1 MHAPLFLAICAL
13 FLMGAADAVS
23 RRARQLDVPV
33 GTYLL
38 VQTPFFM
45 ITAIAASLLFC
56 GFDFSVAAWG
66 YAAVSAALA
75 FSATVLLVKSLK
87 FGKASV
93 NVVIFR
99 LSFVFSTAAAL
110 FMFEETLSP
119 AKVLGLAT
127 AGLAIALFALDIQG
141 SVERESLCHAVAAM
155 VLAAGLQLVW
165 ACAAKARVQ
174 PASFLLAQSLS
185 FTVPAAIY
193 AYYGRRDGANHRA
206 LKYAPINGVLTAS
219 GTLAALAAMDKGEV
233 STTIPI
239 VQLSFVVTVFL
250 SVLFLRERV
259 TLPKVA
265 AGLLAVIAVVMLGV
279 K

>member
-1 MHAPLFLAICAL
+1 MHSPLFLAIYAL

-23 RRARQLDVPV
+23 RRARQLDAPV

-45 ITAIAASLLFC
+45 ITAIAASALFY
-56 GFDFSVAAWG
+56 GFDFSVVAWG

-93 NVVIFR
+93 NVVVFR

-110 FMFEETLSP
+110 FIFKEALSP
-119 AKVLGLAT
+119 TKVLGLAT
-127 AGLAIALFALDIQG
+127 AGLAIALFAFDLGRD
-141 SVERESLCHAVAAM
+141 VERESLCYAIAAM

-165 ACAAKARVQ
+165 ACAAKKGVQ
-174 PASFLLAQSLS
+174 PASFLLAQSLI
-185 FTVPAAIY
+185 FTVPSAIY
-193 AYYGRRDGANHRA
+193 AYYGRRDGANRRA
-206 LKYAPINGVLTAS
+206 LKYAPLNGVLAAS
-219 GTLAALAAMDKGEV
+219 GTLAALSAMAKGEI
-233 STTIPI
+233 STAIPI
-239 VQLSFVVTVFL
+239 VQLSFVVTAFL
-250 SVLFLRERV
+250 SVVFLRERV

-265 AGLLAVIAVVMLGV
+265 AGLLAVIAVIILGAR
-279 K
+279 